1 MNFNLEVF
9 DSTDVENFE
18 FNRVVL
24 SGKVIKNIQFVFET
38 KKTRFYRTILCVQR
52 NKDKRDCISL
62 LFNETTLKNSNLKR
76 GDIVKVCGYL
86 RCSDRIIFNE
96 ESASENLKTNLKN
109 TERIN
114 TKPDFI
120 EKLIRFTDV
129 FVLQILEKNPDKDL
143 EKNPDK
149 DLGKNP
155 EKDLGKGN
163 ENLDN
168 VNENADAGDEISDV
182 GNGDA
187 DEISDVEDEHS
198 GVNLEEIVL
207 KEEDKHK
214 TKSEN
219 KKEEDLNL
227 VEICGTVIQKSDVK
241 MFTYE
246 SDDSKVRHRKALACS
261 IKINPSRK
269 DNSKSDKNSHFLV
282 SCIFWG
288 KMVNVIKALPNSYSV
303 RLLGKIENVNFSN
316 YHNWIDSSYVISSY
330 RVTEIKYEK

>member
-9 DSTDVENFE
+9 DGTDVENFE

-149 DLGKNP
+149 DLGK
-155 EKDLGKGN
+155 GN

-168 VNENADAGDEISDV
+168 GNENADAGDEISDA

-219 KKEEDLNL
+219 KIEEDLNL

-246 SDDSKVRHRKALACS
+246 SDDSKVRYRKALACS

-330 RVTEIKYEK
+330 RITEIKYEK